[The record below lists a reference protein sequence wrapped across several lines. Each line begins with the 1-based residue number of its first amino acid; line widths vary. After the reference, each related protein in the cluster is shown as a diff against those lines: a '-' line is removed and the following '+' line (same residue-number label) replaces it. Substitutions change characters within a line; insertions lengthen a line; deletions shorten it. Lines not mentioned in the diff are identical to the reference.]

1 MGERAATMKGLASR
15 RDWTQGSIVRNL
27 WSLSWPV
34 IITQVLIVLSIFI
47 DVVFVAKLGVAIT
60 AGVGIGGLVVT
71 VVAAGILGLA
81 VAARAIVARFV
92 GAGQIDRAEHTATQA
107 FVISALYG
115 IVMAAIGAIFA
126 EQIMGLFGLETAAV
140 TAGATYVRVY
150 AFAWI
155 PMSIYMMNFNIM
167 QASGDTAT
175 PMKIIILIRAL
186 HLLLAPF
193 IIFGWWLFPRM
204 EVTGAALTNVLATSL
219 AVALT
224 LIALLRPQARLRL
237 TFTNFRFDFDVLWR
251 ILKIGLPASVMGAQ
265 STLSMLVLASMIASF
280 SDLAVAGYSIV
291 QRVDTMLGMV
301 TMGLGIGASV
311 LVGQNLGAGQPG
323 RAERTGWLAVGLGEV
338 IMAIIAV
345 VLLLTPE
352 PIVRIF
358 SSEPHL
364 VQLTSIFFRI
374 VAARYLLQGVSVILQ
389 NSISGAGDTIPA
401 MVFSVLMLWAVQ
413 IPLAF
418 LLRQVNGLGVY
429 GVIWSMVAGMFAGAI
444 AFSIYFRAG
453 RWKRKKV

>member
-1 MGERAATMKGLASR
+1 
-15 RDWTQGSIVRNL
+15 
-27 WSLSWPV
+27 
-34 IITQVLIVLSIFI
+34 
-47 DVVFVAKLGVAIT
+47 
-60 AGVGIGGLVVT
+60 
-71 VVAAGILGLA
+71 
-81 VAARAIVARFV
+81 
-92 GAGQIDRAEHTATQA
+92 
-107 FVISALYG
+107 
-115 IVMAAIGAIFA
+115 
-126 EQIMGLFGLETAAV
+126 
-140 TAGATYVRVY
+140 
-150 AFAWI
+150 
-155 PMSIYMMNFNIM
+155 
-167 QASGDTAT
+167 
-175 PMKIIILIRAL
+175 
-186 HLLLAPF
+186 
-193 IIFGWWLFPRM
+193 
-204 EVTGAALTNVLATSL
+204 
-219 AVALT
+219 
-224 LIALLRPQARLRL
+224 
-237 TFTNFRFDFDVLWR
+237 
-251 ILKIGLPASVMGAQ
+251 
-265 STLSMLVLASMIASF
+265 
-280 SDLAVAGYSIV
+280 
-291 QRVDTMLGMV
+291 MLGMV